1 MPNFSVSVTRSQAQ
15 TVSFIVTADNKADL
29 EKQLEELD
37 FSELDSRFDE
47 GEVEYIEYDVN
58 KIRPTKDN
66 PTSFEDEELQELLT

>member
-15 TVSFIVTADNKADL
+15 TVSFVVTADNKADL

-37 FSELDSRFDE
+37 FSEIDARFDE

-58 KIRPTKDN
+58 KIVPTKHK
-66 PTSFEDEELQELLT
+66 PSSFEDEELQELLT